1 MFSVSVMA
9 TSVGRANDV
18 RAARRR
24 GFGDEV
30 RAQRKAQGLSQERL
44 ADLAGMHR
52 TYIGS
57 VERGERNVSLD
68 SIYAL
73 ANALRVHV
81 SELFPRSR
89 KSRGSARSKIARI
102 LLAPS
107 SRRSIAGP

>member
-1 MFSVSVMA
+1 MA
-9 TSVGRANDV
+9 GLAGRTNGV

-24 GFGDEV
+24 AFGEEV
-30 RAQRKAQGLSQERL
+30 RAQRKAQDLSQEQL

-73 ANALRVHV
+73 AAALRIHV
-81 SELFPRSR
+81 TELFPRR
-89 KSRGSARSKIARI
+89 
-102 LLAPS
+102 
-107 SRRSIAGP
+107 